1 MPASIDFAI
10 VAQWRRH
17 HGAARDKLIQAYLA
31 RRRVG
36 PLLRGLSRAADRLL
50 QQVWQAH
57 DLPPD
62 AALVAVGGY
71 GRDELYPHSDVDL
84 LILLDDTLPAA
95 DETRFEPLIGLLWDL
110 GLHVGHSVRRLSECL
125 SEAAGDITIQTN
137 LLESRLL
144 AGDKSLYG
152 HYRREFAAHLD
163 PVAFFEAKRLEQ
175 RNRHGRFADRALMLE
190 PNLKESPG
198 GLRDVQT
205 AGWVSQ
211 AVGLPADFHGL
222 AKAGL
227 MNRDEAR
234 RIGARL
240 TFLGHLRIRLHLAA
254 NRREDRLLFEFQERL
269 ANEMGYHAVGDRR
282 ASEHLMQRYF
292 QSARELSLANEFV
305 LGCVRERLRPSTTH
319 TPIPDQVDFRLRDN
333 RLDIVDPE
341 LFERRPSAILD
352 AFLIRQGHPLLNGFT
367 PEALRALWR
376 ARDRVDAAFRRDPE
390 NRRRFIALF
399 RQPRGLTTVLRLMHR
414 LGILGRYLP
423 AFGRITGQMQHD
435 LYHIH
440 PVDEHTLMVLRN
452 LRRMAM
458 PEYAHELPFA
468 HRVMSEFAR
477 PDLLYLAA
485 LFHDIAKGRG
495 GDHSSLGQEDARRFC
510 RAHGLSK
517 ADTAEVVWLVGQHL
531 SLSSTAQ
538 KEDLA
543 DPEVI
548 AAFARRCDSVA
559 RLSALFLLTVADI
572 RGTNP
577 AIWNS
582 WKDKLIRELYL
593 ASRRLLEGH
602 APHPDQVETRKE
614 EARATLRLYGYS
626 DGAETRLW
634 QQLDDIYFL
643 RHEAQEI
650 AWHTRRLLPL
660 LGRQEIIV
668 RARLAPI
675 GEGIEVL
682 VHAPDEESLFARIC
696 GFFAAMRYSVLQAR
710 IHTTRNG
717 RVLDTFLVMDENSR
731 TAYRDILNYIE
742 FELDAHLKSRPP
754 LADIAPGRLPRQL
767 KAFPLQPEAML
778 SGGVDP
784 DNWLLTVTAGDRP
797 GLLYD
802 IARRL
807 DRHGVRI
814 RTARINT
821 LGQRAEDVFVVSGEG
836 LAQPETRLAVERELI
851 ETLS

>member
-1 MPASIDFAI
+1 MTDFAV
-10 VAQWRRH
+10 VAEWRQQH
-17 HGAARDKLIQAYLA
+17 AAERNRLIQDYLK
-31 RRRVG
+31 RRRAG
-36 PLLRGLSRAADRLL
+36 PLLHGLSRAADRLL
-50 QQVWQAH
+50 RVVWQAH
-57 DLPPD
+57 DLPAG
-62 AALVAVGGY
+62 AALVAAGGY
-71 GRDELYPHSDVDL
+71 GRAELYPHSDIDL
-84 LILLDDTLPAA
+84 LILLDDDLPVA
-95 DETRFEPLIGLLWDL
+95 DEARFEPLIGLLWDL

-125 SEAAGDITIQTN
+125 TEAAGDITIQTN

-144 AGDKSLYG
+144 AGDRALYAA
-152 HYRREFAAHLD
+152 YRQAFTGHLD

-175 RNRHGRFADRALMLE
+175 RNRHGRFADRALLLE

-205 AGWVSQ
+205 AGWVCQ
-211 AVGLPADFHGL
+211 AVGLPADFGGL
-222 AKAGL
+222 ARAGL
-227 MNRDEAR
+227 MNVGEAR
-234 RIGARL
+234 MLGARL
-240 TFLGHLRIRLHLAA
+240 SLLSHLRIRLHLAA

-269 ANEMGYHAVGDRR
+269 AGELGYRAAAGHR
-282 ASEHLMQRYF
+282 ASEYLMQRYF
-292 QSARELSLANEFV
+292 QAARELSLANEFI
-305 LGCVRERLRPSTTH
+305 LGCVRERLH
-319 TPIPDQVDFRLRDN
+319 PDQHAVALPDHPDFAVRDH
-333 RLDIVDPE
+333 RLDLAEPT
-341 LFERRPSAILD
+341 LFERRPAAILD
-352 AFLIRQGHPLLNGFT
+352 AFLVLQSHPRLTGFS
-367 PEALRALWR
+367 PAALRALWR
-376 ARDRVDAAFRRDPE
+376 ARDRVDAGFRRDRG
-390 NRRRFIALF
+390 NRERFVALF
-399 RQPRGLTTVLRLMHR
+399 RQPRGLTQALRLMHR

-468 HRVMSEFAR
+468 HRVMSEFGH
-477 PDLLYLAA
+477 PDRLYLAA

-495 GDHSSLGQEDARRFC
+495 GDHSSLGMADARRFC
-510 RAHGLSK
+510 RAHGLTK
-517 ADTAEVVWLVGQHL
+517 EEAEEVAWLVGQHL

-538 KEDLA
+538 KQDLA

-548 AAFARRCDSVA
+548 AGFAHQCGTLD
-559 RLSALFLLTVADI
+559 RLTALFLLTVADI

-593 ASRRLLEGH
+593 AARRHLEGH
-602 APHPDQVETRKE
+602 APHADQVEVRKE
-614 EARATLRLYGYS
+614 EARATLRLYGFA
-626 DGAETRLW
+626 DGAEKRLW

-660 LGRQEIIV
+660 LSRQDIIV

-675 GEGIEVL
+675 GEGVEVL
-682 VHAPDEESLFARIC
+682 VHAPDEDALFARIC
-696 GFFAAMRYSVLQAR
+696 GFFAGMRYSVLQAR
-710 IHTTRNG
+710 IHTTRDG
-717 RVLDTFLVMDENSR
+717 HVLDTFLVMDEQSR

-742 FELDAHLKSRPP
+742 FELAACLNQRAP
-754 LADIAPGRLPRQL
+754 LADLAPGRLPRQM

-778 SGGVDP
+778 SAGVDT
-784 DNWLLTVTAGDRP
+784 DTWLLTVTAGDRP

-802 IARRL
+802 VTRL
-807 DRHGVRI
+807 LGRHGVTV

-821 LGQRAEDVFVVSGEG
+821 LGQRAEDVFVVAGERLG
-836 LAQPETRLAVERELI
+836 QPEIRLAIERELI
-851 ETLS
+851 AALG